1 MFKSYIRIGKFMT
14 ANNNYVSLAFIAA
27 NTLTEEN
34 PGRNIYTTC
43 WFIDY
48 CIRNNFFFLMET

>member
-14 ANNNYVSLAFIAA
+14 AKNNYFSLAFIAA

-34 PGRNIYTTC
+34 PGGNSHTTC
-43 WFIDY
+43 CFINY
-48 CIRNNFFFLMET
+48 FIRNNFFF